1 MELNKRL
8 EKLIKALKMNQK
20 GLFLLKHGTIL
31 KKLNQMKLFSHVKRS
46 RRKLRFVMNLF
57 HKKRL

>member
-31 KKLNQMKLFSHVKRS
+31 KKLNQMKLI
-46 RRKLRFVMNLF
+46 
-57 HKKRL
+57 